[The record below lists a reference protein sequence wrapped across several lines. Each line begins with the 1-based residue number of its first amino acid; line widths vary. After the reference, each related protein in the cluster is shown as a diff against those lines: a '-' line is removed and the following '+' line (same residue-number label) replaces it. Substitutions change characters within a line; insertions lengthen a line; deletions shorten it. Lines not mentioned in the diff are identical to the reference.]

1 MYNNNKIPFAIQTST
16 GAIVSV
22 DQVDRGLQCGC
33 RCPSCNGRLVARK
46 GVKNEHCFA
55 HYDESSEDCELAF
68 ETSIRLML
76 LSKLDAL
83 HFISTPAHCI
93 PFDGELRQ
101 VTAARSD
108 ISVRSVPQASSHS
121 SPAGLFQLMEKQDWY
136 LALHF
141 PAVNDLMSPV
151 WLEQFVGQHPNTGVL
166 SVRYSHFQKYLY
178 GSPRPQG
185 MDTINWVFTIL
196 AQSNDCLGW
205 IYYPGESRALQK
217 LQAEADRQLAER
229 LERERLEALWHA
241 KQREREREAAERRA
255 QERQAREEAERQRR
269 LEISQLRERQQQE
282 RAQQTKVAVRPWEP
296 SPSQPQVSMSCKH
309 CQLVSPALDH
319 EGYCS
324 RQSCIQSRQQSLR
337 SPLASRYQ
345 YGKERHSQRS
355 RSADTWWSQSMT
367 TPAIEEPKIR
377 MCRYCGGSME
387 MGPNG
392 WWCDHCQDK

>member
-46 GVKNEHCFA
+46 GEKNEHCFA
-55 HYDESSEDCELAF
+55 HYDGSSEDCELAF

-83 HFISTPAHCI
+83 QFISTPAHCI

-101 VTAARSD
+101 VTAARAD

-121 SPAGLFQLMEKQDWY
+121 SPAGLFQLVDKQDWY

-141 PAVNDLMSPV
+141 PAVNDLMLPV

-185 MDTINWVFTIL
+185 MDTINWLLTIL

-205 IYYPGESRALQK
+205 IYYPGEARALQK

-229 LERERLEALWHA
+229 LERER
-241 KQREREREAAERRA
+241 QAAERRA

-269 LEISQLRERQQQE
+269 IEMEQLREQQQE
-282 RAQQTKVAVRPWEP
+282 RAQQTQIAIHTGGP
-296 SPSQPQVSMSCKH
+296 SPSQPQVSKSCKH
-309 CQLVSPALDH
+309 CQLVSPAFDR
-319 EGYCS
+319 EGFCF
-324 RQSCIQSRQQSLR
+324 RQICIQSRQQNFR

-345 YGKERHSQRS
+345 YGKERHFQRS
-355 RSADTWWSQSMT
+355 RSADTWWAHSMT
-367 TPAIEEPKIR
+367 TPANEEPKIR
-377 MCRYCGGSME
+377 MCRYCGGSMV

-392 WWCDHCQDK
+392 WWCDHCEEK

>member
-22 DQVDRGLQCGC
+22 DQVERGLQCGC

-166 SVRYSHFQKYLY
+166 SVRYSHFQKHLY

-185 MDTINWVFTIL
+185 MDTINWLLTIL

-205 IYYPGESRALQK
+205 IYYPGEARALQK

-229 LERERLEALWHA
+229 LEREH
-241 KQREREREAAERRA
+241 QAAERCV
-255 QERQAREEAERQRR
+255 QERQAKEEAERQRR
-269 LEISQLRERQQQE
+269 IEMEQLREQQQE
-282 RAQQTKVAVRPWEP
+282 RAQQTQIAIHTGGP
-296 SPSQPQVSMSCKH
+296 SPSQLQVSKSWVPCKH
-309 CQLVSPALDH
+309 CHLGTPVLDN

-324 RQSCIQSRQQSLR
+324 RQFCVQSRQQGLSLPWAAR
-337 SPLASRYQ
+337 SRYQ
-345 YGKERHSQRS
+345 YGKEGHTQRS
-355 RSADTWWSQSMT
+355 CNADTWWSQSMT
-367 TPAIEEPKIR
+367 TLAGEEPKTR
-377 MCRYCGGSME
+377 MCRYCGGSMW

-392 WWCDHCQDK
+392 WWCDHCEDK